1 MRKKQPQIEYTV
13 RLEDRVDNV
22 TSERRTC
29 TKDCRVSE
37 LSSNL
42 LAHLSHLAAASL
54 GGLLGLL
61 SLGLGGLGVRDGH
74 GRCRVVVRVGVVL
87 LLLRGVAAAA
97 VVAAGLALGRAGV
110 VGVVAGRLFVGVAV
124 VDGLGLDVVAGED
137 ALAAGAQVA
146 AHPPVGVHVP
156 FFLGRGGLQLAM
168 RVPFQSSIN
177 NMDGGEA

>member
-54 GGLLGLL
+54 SGLLGLL

-87 LLLRGVAAAA
+87 LLLLRGVAAAA
-97 VVAAGLALGRAGV
+97 VVAAGLTLGRAGV

-168 RVPFQSSIN
+168 RVPFQSPIN
-177 NMDGGEA
+177 NMGGEG